1 MADEIIEELW
11 AIKDEIAKEADYDV
25 DKLIDLL
32 EERQERRED
41 EAPNRSG
48 GGDVPCVDNIAS
60 PAE

>member
-32 EERQERRED
+32 QEKQERRE
-41 EAPNRSG
+41 ESTPSNSG
-48 GGDVPCVDNIAS
+48 RENTACVDDTTF
-60 PAE
+60 PAK